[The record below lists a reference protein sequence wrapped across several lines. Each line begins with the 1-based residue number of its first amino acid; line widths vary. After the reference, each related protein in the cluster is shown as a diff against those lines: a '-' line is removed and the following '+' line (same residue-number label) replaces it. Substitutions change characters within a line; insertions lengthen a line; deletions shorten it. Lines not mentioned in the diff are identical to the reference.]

1 MYPTPE
7 PLVQVRGLC
16 KTYTQGHW
24 WQSQFQIHAL
34 DNVDLTVSRDSTL
47 ALVGESGSGK
57 TTLAMCLV
65 GLERPDAGEIWFEG
79 ENLLALR
86 TRPQIAS
93 RQEIQLI
100 FQDSAGALNPRMSA
114 AQIIE
119 EPLLIRR
126 QGRSK
131 ERLELVS
138 EMMAR
143 VGLSTRWKDRLPHEF
158 SGGQRQRVAIARALV
173 LRPKL
178 LILDEALAGLDLSIQ
193 GQIVNVLLDLQ
204 ASEALSYLYISHN
217 LELIG
222 HFVGEIA
229 VMYQGSIVEQAS
241 PSELFAHPQHP
252 HTQALLASMP
262 VMKLAYSAHT
272 GG

>member
-34 DNVDLTVSRDSTL
+34 DNVNLSVSRDSTL

-65 GLERPDAGEIWFEG
+65 GLEQPDAGEIWFEG
-79 ENLLALR
+79 ENLLAPS
-86 TRPQIAS
+86 T
-93 RQEIQLI
+93 
-100 FQDSAGALNPRMSA
+100 
-114 AQIIE
+114 
-119 EPLLIRR
+119 PLLLRR
-126 QGRSK
+126 HGRSK

-204 ASEALSYLYISHN
+204 ASEALSFLYISHN

-262 VMKLAYSAHT
+262 VLKLAYSAHNE
-272 GG
+272 G